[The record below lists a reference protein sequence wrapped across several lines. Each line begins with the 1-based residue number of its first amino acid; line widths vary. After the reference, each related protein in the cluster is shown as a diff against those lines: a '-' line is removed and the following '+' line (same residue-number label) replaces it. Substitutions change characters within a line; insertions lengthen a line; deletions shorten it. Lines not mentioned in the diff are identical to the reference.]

1 MGYPN
6 SWMDYFMENPTFK
19 WMIWGYPHDLGN
31 LHMGKMDKHGYGSSW
46 QYSVCESKVGKWI
59 RAASIDWK

>member
-46 QYSVCESKVGKWI
+46 
-59 RAASIDWK
+59 